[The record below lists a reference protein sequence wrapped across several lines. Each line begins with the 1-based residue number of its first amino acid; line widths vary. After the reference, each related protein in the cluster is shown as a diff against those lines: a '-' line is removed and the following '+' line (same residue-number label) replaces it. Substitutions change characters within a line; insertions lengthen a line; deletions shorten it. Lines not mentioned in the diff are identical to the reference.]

1 VCQYCGRWKGRA
13 YEVRLY
19 VDPIRRSSWEGGVEA
34 WDLVIVD
41 WESAELGQIEE
52 VRWHTFM
59 ARICR
64 LRYQRH

>member
-1 VCQYCGRWKGRA
+1 
-13 YEVRLY
+13 
-19 VDPIRRSSWEGGVEA
+19 VEA
-34 WDLVIVD
+34 WGLVIVD

-52 VRWHTFM
+52 VRWHIFM